1 MRHLLLLVLA
11 GVLSACGAAIRTSG
25 ALRILSVAPD
35 VVAGCTVRA
44 GDWMALKGNAFGTQ
58 AEWDAG
64 VNYVLFPPGVKAEP
78 VELTQSENPATL
90 FFRVPLEAESGE
102 IRVHVEGVG
111 EAWIPVRV
119 EPALSVQM
127 AVPGC
132 EAPTPPSEPQ

>member
-1 MRHLLLLVLA
+1 MRYLLLLVLA
-11 GVLSACGAAIRTSG
+11 GVLSACGAAIRTTG

-44 GDWMALKGNAFGTQ
+44 GDWMALK
-58 AEWDAG
+58 DAG
-64 VNYVLFPPGVKAEP
+64 VNYVLFPPGVRAEP

-132 EAPTPPSEPQ
+132 EAPTPPSEPE